1 MNKKIYI
8 FFTLLFISTAIFA
21 QKKIGNK
28 IYSYGDLENSING
41 KTLIHYGVSDPEGE
55 VKVIG
60 RFKREWIDAI
70 SWNKLFIPGYEYSDS
85 EKNEAL
91 NKNNI
96 ETIILIKL
104 NNISTATQSTSTSL
118 YSGWTDS
125 FNTFATTR
133 NVIDNV
139 GLVFEIYTKKDEF
152 DKPVAVIIGNTKNI
166 WGVGGSQVGLTLKVV
181 ERVLSAMKK
190 EKAFE

>member
-1 MNKKIYI
+1 
-8 FFTLLFISTAIFA
+8 
-21 QKKIGNK
+21 
-28 IYSYGDLENSING
+28 
-41 KTLIHYGVSDPEGE
+41 GE
-55 VKVIG
+55 VKVIS

-91 NKNNI
+91 SKNNI

-104 NNISTATQSTSTSL
+104 NNISTATQLTTTSL
-118 YSGWTDS
+118 YSSWTDS
-125 FNTFATTR
+125 FNTFGTTR

-152 DKPVAVIIGNTKNI
+152 DKP
-166 WGVGGSQVGLTLKVV
+166 
-181 ERVLSAMKK
+181 
-190 EKAFE
+190 

>member
-1 MNKKIYI
+1 MNKNIYT
-8 FFTLLFISTAIFA
+8 FFTLLFFSTAIFA

-28 IYSYGDLENSING
+28 IYLYGDLENSING
-41 KTLIHYGVSDPEGE
+41 KTLVHYGVSDPEGE
-55 VKVIG
+55 VKVIS
-60 RFKREWIDAI
+60 RFKKEWIDAI
-70 SWNKLFIPGYEYSDS
+70 SWNKLFIPGYDYSDS

-118 YSGWTDS
+118 YSGTDS
-125 FNTFATTR
+125 FNTFGTTSS
-133 NVIDNV
+133 VVDNV

-152 DKPVAVIIGNTKNI
+152 DRPLAVVIGNVKNS
-166 WGVGGSQVGLTLKVV
+166 WGVGSQVGLTLKVV
-181 ERVLSAMKK
+181 ERVLSAMKI